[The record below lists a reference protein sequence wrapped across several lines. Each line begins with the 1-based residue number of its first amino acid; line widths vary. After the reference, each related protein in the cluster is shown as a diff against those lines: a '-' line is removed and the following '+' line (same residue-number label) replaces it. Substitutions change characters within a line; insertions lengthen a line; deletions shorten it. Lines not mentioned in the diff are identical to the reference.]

1 MTRFRSRKV
10 SRPASRPRPHRPRL
24 ELLEE
29 RCVLA
34 ATSLAP
40 QLLLN
45 TTAGV
50 QTVKLDPG
58 SNVSAMLADYQGRAG
73 VLSAEVDQVVSA
85 DVLPNDPSFGTQFDM
100 NNTGQSSGKPD
111 ADIDAPEAWDLHTGS
126 TRVTVGVIDTGIDYR
141 HPDLYLNVW
150 LNQGELPSGLNDS
163 DGDGRVTFYD
173 LNNSANSGYT
183 SAAVSA
189 LNYANA
195 MGIQITNNSW
205 GGGGY
210 SSAMDTA
217 IANARAKGFI
227 FVAAA
232 GNNGTNNDSLANYPS
247 NYSGDNVVAVA
258 ATDRNDN
265 LASYSD
271 YGATTVDL
279 AAPGSSILSTTPNN
293 TYSTFSGTSMATPH
307 VAGAA
312 ALLWSYNGS
321 LTYNQVISRLLNN
334 VDPLSNL
341 TGKVAS
347 GGRLNLYK
355 ALSAGTA

>member
-100 NNTGQSSGKPD
+100 NNTGQGGGTAD

-126 TRVTVGVIDTGIDYR
+126 TRITVGVIDTGIDYR

-150 LNQGELPSGLNDS
+150 LNQGEIPSGL
-163 DGDGRVTFYD
+163 T
-173 LNNSANSGYT
+173 
-183 SAAVSA
+183 
-189 LNYANA
+189 
-195 MGIQITNNSW
+195 I
-205 GGGGY
+205 
-210 SSAMDTA
+210 
-217 IANARAKGFI
+217 
-227 FVAAA
+227 
-232 GNNGTNNDSLANYPS
+232 
-247 NYSGDNVVAVA
+247 
-258 ATDRNDN
+258 
-265 LASYSD
+265 
-271 YGATTVDL
+271 
-279 AAPGSSILSTTPNN
+279 
-293 TYSTFSGTSMATPH
+293 
-307 VAGAA
+307 
-312 ALLWSYNGS
+312 
-321 LTYNQVISRLLNN
+321 
-334 VDPLSNL
+334 
-341 TGKVAS
+341 
-347 GGRLNLYK
+347 GRLAEHL
-355 ALSAGTA
+355 